1 MDARDFPR
9 SARILRAADFRAVF
23 ANARH
28 KVSCRHFLLLA
39 LPTGTGAGRVGLVV
53 SKKSVPRAV
62 ERNRVKRLIREH
74 CRKRRG
80 ELAGI
85 DLIVLA
91 RKDAHKLANSAIFHR
106 LESLCTDLLGK
117 TRRHG
122 QSRSMPAA

>member
-74 CRKRRG
+74 YRKRRG

-117 TRRHG
+117 TRRQG